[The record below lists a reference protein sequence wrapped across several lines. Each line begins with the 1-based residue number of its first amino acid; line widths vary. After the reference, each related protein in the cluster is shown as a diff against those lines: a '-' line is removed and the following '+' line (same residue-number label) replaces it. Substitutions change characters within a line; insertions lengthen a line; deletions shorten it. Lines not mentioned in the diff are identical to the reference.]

1 MGRPHCEKEIP
12 FITQVSSRDSAPEI
26 CNDLIRYCIVIQVNY
41 ILYLFFYLYILAN
54 SSLKL

>member
-1 MGRPHCEKEIP
+1 MGRPHCEKEIS
-12 FITQVSSRDSAPEI
+12 FITHVRSRDSAPEI
-26 CNDLIRYCIVIQVNY
+26 CSDLIRYCVVIQVNY